1 MIATLAST
9 PHAALGQHLKQARC
23 AQGLSLQGMAAALAS
38 SSALIKAL
46 EAGRIGLNSSQAH
59 AWANACG
66 CWVDDLMPVN
76 SVNIETTHWLFS
88 DLNAQGSRL
97 SFEPPLLPAK
107 DRIMSEVTI
116 QLARYA
122 LLFKAWPTQALRRF
136 SLPKCEPL
144 KKPVSAWQGSS
155 LEASAN
161 TLRESWAL
169 GQGAVA
175 SLTNVLETQGVI
187 VLSLADSSKKSQG
200 MAGRVAFSDAETC
213 PFIALPS
220 HWSAS
225 TKRIVLAKVLADWVL
240 EKASDVS
247 WPDHSAGVAG
257 SLRWARA
264 FLMPNAAMHSLLGAH
279 RSVIAAEE
287 LRSVARCFGVRPEDV
302 IERAKELGIL
312 AKNWVDAG
320 LTYCGFERMDSF
332 GVDSLGVDSLSVKE
346 RSGLG
351 GAGKTDLWLGEQ
363 PEQLGRWVAHAVTE
377 GWISESQASA
387 LLGLRQVDWV
397 RNWRSKHAP

>member
-1 MIATLAST
+1 MIATPTST
-9 PHAALGQHLKQARC
+9 PPAALGQRLKQARC

-38 SSALIKAL
+38 SSTVIEAL

-59 AWANACG
+59 AWAKACR
-66 CWVDDLMPVN
+66 CWVDDLMPLN

-88 DLNAQGSRL
+88 DPDVQGSRL
-97 SFEPPLLPAK
+97 SSEPPLLPAK

-122 LLFKAWPTQALRRF
+122 QLFKAWPTQALRRF

-144 KKPVSAWQGSS
+144 KKPLSAWQGSS

-187 VLSLADSSKKSQG
+187 VLSLADSSRKSQG
-200 MAGRVAFSDAETC
+200 MAGRVAFSDAGTC

-220 HWSAS
+220 QWLAS
-225 TKRIVLAKVLADWVL
+225 TKRIVLAEVLAYWVL
-240 EKASDVS
+240 EKTSDAS
-247 WPDHSAGVAG
+247 WPDRSAGVAG
-257 SLRWARA
+257 SLRWAHA

-287 LRSVARCFGVRPEDV
+287 LWSVARCFGVRPEDV
-302 IERAKELGIL
+302 VERAKELDVL
-312 AKNWVDAG
+312 PKNWVGVG
-320 LTYCGFERMDSF
+320 LTFRGFERMDSF
-332 GVDSLGVDSLSVKE
+332 GIDSLGDDSLGVKE

-351 GAGKTDLWLGEQ
+351 GAGQTDLWLDEQ
-363 PEQLGRWVAHAVTE
+363 PEQLGRWVARALTE
-377 GWISESQASA
+377 GWITESQASA

-397 RNWRSKHAP
+397 RKWRFKHAP